1 MKILYKDVNINYSYF
16 DNKSK
21 IDLVYLHGWGQNIE
35 MMMPIAKPFMKKY
48 NILIIDLPGF
58 GDSAEPNDVWTT
70 YDYAE
75 CVHFRENELKISNP
89 IIIGHSFGGKVA
101 LFKD

>member
-35 MMMPIAKPFMKKY
+35 MMMPIAKPFMKQQLWLGKQRT
-48 NILIIDLPGF
+48 L
-58 GDSAEPNDVWTT
+58 
-70 YDYAE
+70 DY
-75 CVHFRENELKISNP
+75 L
-89 IIIGHSFGGKVA
+89 
-101 LFKD
+101 